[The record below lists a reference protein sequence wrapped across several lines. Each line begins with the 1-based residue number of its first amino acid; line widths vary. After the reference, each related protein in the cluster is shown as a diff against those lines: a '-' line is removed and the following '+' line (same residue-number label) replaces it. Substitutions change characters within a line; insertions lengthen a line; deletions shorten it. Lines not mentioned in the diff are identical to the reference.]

1 MLNRI
6 LNLYNT
12 RKTTLAFASGILLG
26 LLVGLLVGWVLW
38 PTSYYNAT
46 PAMLRQDFRDDYL
59 AWVAQAYA
67 QDRDVQKAQARL
79 GVTYWKKEKPEEV
92 LRDLARRRGG
102 TDAQNLIALA
112 DALAQ
117 APPPSTTGPSGLGRF
132 RPLFQICGVGL
143 LALAFA
149 VLAWV
154 LVTRIRRPKARPVS
168 ERAVAYR
175 PVQPTHWEEEIAPPA
190 LQFRTTYILGDDH
203 YDPSFSIEKPTGEFM
218 GECGVG
224 ISESIG
230 IGDPKKVT
238 ALEIWMFDKNDIR
251 TVTKVLASEFAYH
264 DPSLQA
270 KLAPKGDLV
279 LAEPNA
285 EVVLETATLLLRARV
300 TELEYGQGQ
309 LPPNS
314 FFQKVSLELGVW
326 MKEGESSSFRD
337 FVLPPTLE

>member
-1 MLNRI
+1 MLNKL

-12 RKTTLAFASGILLG
+12 RKTTLVFASGALLG
-26 LLVGLLVGWVLW
+26 LLIGLLIGWVIW

-46 PAMLRQDFRDDYL
+46 PEMLRSDFRDDYL
-59 AWVAQAYA
+59 VWVAQAYA
-67 QDRDVQKAQARL
+67 QDKDLQKAQTRL
-79 GVTYWKKEKPEEV
+79 GIAYWKKENPIEL
-92 LRDLARRRGG
+92 LRDVAQRRGEP
-102 TDAQNLIALA
+102 DAQFLIALA
-112 DALAQ
+112 SELER
-117 APPPSTTGPSGLGRF
+117 APSIPPERPPLLQRF
-132 RPLFQICGVGL
+132 RPFFQICGIAL
-143 LALAFA
+143 LALALA
-149 VLAWV
+149 ALAWV
-154 LVTRIRRPKARPVS
+154 LVTRLRRPKARPIS

-175 PVQPTHWEEEIAPPA
+175 PVQPTRWEEEIAPPA
-190 LQFRTTYILGDDH
+190 LQFHTTYVLGDDH

-230 IGDPKKVT
+230 VGDPKKVT
-238 ALEIWMFDKNDIR
+238 ALEVWMFDKSDIR

-264 DPSLQA
+264 DPALQA
-270 KLAPKGDLV
+270 RLAPKGELV

-326 MKEGESSSFRD
+326 IKKGETSQFED
-337 FVLPPTLE
+337 FPQPPTL

>member
-1 MLNRI
+1 MLNKI

-12 RKTTLAFASGILLG
+12 RRTTLAFASGTLLG
-26 LLVGLLVGWVLW
+26 LLIGLLIGWVLW

-46 PAMLRQDFRDDYL
+46 PEMLRWDFRDEYL
-59 AWVAQAYA
+59 VRVAQLYSREK
-67 QDRDVQKAQARL
+67 DLQKAQERL
-79 GVTYWKKEKPEEV
+79 GVAFWKKENPVQLLKET
-92 LRDLARRRGG
+92 AQRRSGN
-102 TDAQNLIALA
+102 DAQILTALA
-112 DALAQ
+112 NDLEK
-117 APPPSTTGPSGLGRF
+117 APPVSRPSGLARF

-143 LALAFA
+143 LALA
-149 VLAWV
+149 LAALIWA
-154 LVTRIRRPKARPVS
+154 LLTRLRRPKERRPAS
-168 ERAVAYR
+168 ERAAAYR
-175 PVQPTHWEEEIAPPA
+175 PVQPTRWEEETTPPA
-190 LQFRTTYILGDDH
+190 LQFHTTYVLGDDH
-203 YDPSFSIEKPTGEFM
+203 YDPSFSIEKSTGEFM

-264 DPSLQA
+264 DPALQA

-279 LAEPNA
+279 LAEPDA

-314 FFQKVSLELGVW
+314 FFQRVSLELGVW
-326 MKEGESSSFRD
+326 IKEGEAALSEEFP
-337 FVLPPTLE
+337 LPPTL

>member
-1 MLNRI
+1 MLNKI

-12 RKTTLAFASGILLG
+12 RKTTLAFASGALLG
-26 LLVGLLVGWVLW
+26 LLIGLLIGWVLW

-46 PAMLRQDFRDDYL
+46 PEMLRRDFRDDYL
-59 AWVAQAYA
+59 VWVAQAYA
-67 QDRDVQKAQARL
+67 QDKDLQKAQNRL
-79 GVTYWKKEKPEEV
+79 GIAFWKKEEPVALLK
-92 LRDLARRRGG
+92 DLAQRRGG
-102 TDAQNLIALA
+102 ADAQALLALA
-112 DALAQ
+112 SELEK
-117 APPPSTTGPSGLGRF
+117 APPAERPSGLQRF

-149 VLAWV
+149 AVVWV
-154 LVTRIRRPKARPVS
+154 LVNRLRRPRARRPVS
-168 ERAVAYR
+168 ERAAAYR
-175 PVQPTHWEEEIAPPA
+175 PVQPTRWEEEITPPA
-190 LQFRTTYILGDDH
+190 LQFHTTYVLGDDH

-230 IGDPKKVT
+230 VGDPKKVT
-238 ALEIWMFDKNDIR
+238 ALEVWMFDKNDIR

-264 DPSLQA
+264 DPALQA
-270 KLAPKGDLV
+270 KLAPKGELV

-314 FFQKVSLELGVW
+314 FFQRVSLELGIW
-326 MKEGESSSFRD
+326 MKEEGTSQSEGFI
-337 FVLPPTLE
+337 LPPTL